1 MPQGANRQAAP
12 AEKVGPVT
20 FIGPDRVAIGRV
32 KAQAYRV
39 PTDAPE
45 SDGTHAWT
53 STTIVVVEVEA
64 GGQVGLGYTYAH
76 EGAGAVAAGELAE
89 AIEGLDAMDVPRAWT
104 AMIASVRNI
113 GRPGIA
119 ACAIAAVDA
128 ALWDLKAKLVG
139 LPLAKLIGTHRDRA
153 PIYGSGGFT
162 SYSEGRLTEQ
172 LAGWAAAGIKAV
184 KMKVGRD
191 PAADLR
197 RVAAAAKAAGT
208 ATLMVDAN
216 GGYTRKQ
223 ALAFAEAFAR
233 HGVRWFEEPVSSDDL
248 AGLRLLRDRMPAGME
263 LAAGEYGY
271 DTPYFRRMLEA
282 GAVDVLQVDASRALG
297 LTGFLEAAALAHA
310 HMVPISAHT
319 APALHLHACLAV
331 PGFRHLEYFHDHA
344 RIERMFFDG
353 VAAPVRG
360 ALRPD
365 LTRPGLGLELK
376 RADAGRYA
384 L

>member
-1 MPQGANRQAAP
+1 MPQGADRQAAP

-32 KAQAYRV
+32 TAQAYRV

-64 GGQVGLGYTYAH
+64 GGRVGLGYTYAH
-76 EGAGAVAAGELAE
+76 ESACAVAAGELAE
-89 AIEGLDAMDVPRAWT
+89 AIAGLDAMDVPRAWM

-119 ACAIAAVDA
+119 ACAIAAVDT
-128 ALWDLKAKLVG
+128 ALWDLKAKLLG
-139 LPLAKLIGTHRDRA
+139 LPLVKLLGAQRDRA
-153 PIYGSGGFT
+153 PAYGSGGFT
-162 SYSEGRLTEQ
+162 SYAPERLAEQ
-172 LAGWAAAGIKAV
+172 LAGWVAEGLKEV
-184 KMKVGRD
+184 KMKVGRE
-191 PAADLR
+191 PHADLG
-197 RVAAAAKAAGT
+197 RVAAAARAIGEGR
-208 ATLMVDAN
+208 LMVDAN
-216 GGYTRKQ
+216 GAYDRKQ
-223 ALAFAEAFAR
+223 ALELGQAFHE

-248 AGLRLLRDRMPAGME
+248 EGLKLLRDRLPAGME
-263 LAAGEYGY
+263 VAAGEYGY
-271 DTPYFRRMLEA
+271 DTPSFRRMLEA
-282 GAVDVLQVDASRALG
+282 GAVDVLQVDATRAMG
-297 LTGFLEAAALAHA
+297 LTGFLEAGALAHA
-310 HMVPISAHT
+310 HMVPVSAHT
-319 APALHLHACLAV
+319 APALHLHVCLAV
-331 PGFRHLEYFHDHA
+331 PTFRHLEYFHDHA

-360 ALRPD
+360 AIRPD
-365 LTRPGLGLELK
+365 LTRPGLGLELR